1 MAGEKILELPDR
13 SVVSV
18 KGADARKLLQGL
30 ITNDMDQLHQPGDAI
45 HAALLMPQGKIL
57 FDFFIVATSD
67 GFLLETAAAS
77 ADALAKRLTLYRLR
91 AEVAITSETG
101 KYRVFALWNGAHLP
115 DNASA
120 LLYADPR
127 HPDLG
132 QRAIIEKQSGAPVV
146 ASTASPEDYAT
157 LRVTLGVPEGGIDF
171 ALGDTY
177 PHEADFDIFNG
188 VSFKKGCFVGQEVV
202 ARMQNKT
209 VVRKRVAKIG
219 ADAPLHTG
227 HDINIG
233 EIPIGKVGTV
243 SGNSALALVR
253 LDRAAEAL
261 DKDMPLTSG
270 DTEITIDAAALH
282 RYRAASEKA

>member
-13 SVVSV
+13 GVVSV

-30 ITNDMDQLHQPGDAI
+30 VTNDMDPLRQSGDAI

-67 GFLLETAAAS
+67 GFLLETAAAG

-91 AEVAITSETG
+91 ADAAITNETQR
-101 KYRVFALWNGAHLP
+101 YHVFALWNGAHLP
-115 DNASA
+115 GGTTA

-132 QRAIIEKQSGAPVV
+132 QRALIETELGIKNLPT
-146 ASTASPEDYAT
+146 TATPEDYAE
-157 LRVTLGVPEGGIDF
+157 LRVSLGVPESGFDY
-171 ALGDTY
+171 ALSDIY
-177 PHEADFDIFNG
+177 PHEADFDLFNG

-209 VVRKRVAKIG
+209 VVRKRIVKIR
-219 ADAPLHTG
+219 AATPLHTG

-243 SGNSALALVR
+243 SGSNALALVR
-253 LDRAAEAL
+253 LDRAVEAL
-261 DKDMPLTSG
+261 DKDIPITSG
-270 DTEITIDAAALH
+270 DVAIEVDEAALR
-282 RYRAASEKA
+282 RYRTAAEKA